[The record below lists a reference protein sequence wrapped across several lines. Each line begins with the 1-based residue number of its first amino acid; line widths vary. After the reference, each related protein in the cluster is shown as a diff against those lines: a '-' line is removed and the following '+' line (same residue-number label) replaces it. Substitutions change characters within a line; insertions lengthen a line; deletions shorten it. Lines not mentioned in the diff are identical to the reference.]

1 MLVADMFTEP
11 NAEKRFTL
19 AQVVERAGRKG
30 LRFSSGQIS
39 EVRAADEG
47 FALGGGTCIEWADAL
62 ALHVRKPTFA
72 RLATLS
78 FRSGG
83 L

>member
-30 LRFSSGQIS
+30 LRFSSGQIG
-39 EVRAADEG
+39 EVRSAHA
-47 FALGGGTCIEWADAL
+47 
-62 ALHVRKPTFA
+62 
-72 RLATLS
+72 
-78 FRSGG
+78 
-83 L
+83 